1 MEDRYLLF
9 KNMTQIHVQIGY
21 LVLRIAQIVGLAG
34 ACYLAYQARL
44 HAVNNF
50 GRVIHEFD
58 PYFNFRATE
67 YLVDNGWKKFINWY
81 DERSWYPLG
90 RPVGIL
96 SALQYQKKILFVLFL
111 LFENYLI

>member
-1 MEDRYLLF
+1 
-9 KNMTQIHVQIGY
+9 MTQIHVQIGY

-90 RPVGIL
+90 RPVGML
-96 SALQYQKKILFVLFL
+96 STLKYKTNTIRINFYQLKNI
-111 LFENYLI
+111 